1 MTLDPL
7 INSSLISYLS
17 LPQNGRTVHKLPRK
31 NSTYMAFCIMNT
43 CNVLDRDRETD
54 GILFRF
60 TIPSDQYLIRTQI
73 LISVSAVVS
82 VSNSVRITALNCYDI
97 FLSGNRF
104 RPSFYRSLCTF
115 TSNSQGV
122 HFELRTVH

>member
-1 MTLDPL
+1 
-7 INSSLISYLS
+7 
-17 LPQNGRTVHKLPRK
+17 
-31 NSTYMAFCIMNT
+31 MAFCIMNI

-54 GILFRF
+54 GIPFRF

-97 FLSGNRF
+97 FLCGNSF
-104 RPSFYRSLCTF
+104 RPSFYRSLLY
-115 TSNSQGV
+115 V
-122 HFELRTVH
+122 HIE